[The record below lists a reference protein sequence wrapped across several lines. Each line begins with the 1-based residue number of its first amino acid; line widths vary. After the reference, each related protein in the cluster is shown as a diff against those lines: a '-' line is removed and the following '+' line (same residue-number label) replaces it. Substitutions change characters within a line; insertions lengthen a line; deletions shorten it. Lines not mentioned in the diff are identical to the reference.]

1 MGIGG
6 SGELD
11 TARQIG
17 RRVEDAARIAPEGY
31 LPRQQINEASGKG
44 ALRAVVAEAEARLAA
59 K

>member
-1 MGIGG
+1 VTG
-6 SGELD
+6 GELD

-31 LPRQQINEASGKG
+31 WPRQQINEASGKG
-44 ALRAVVAEAEARLAA
+44 ALRAVVAEAEAWLAA